1 MRTKERTVEVSAEL
15 QERLEVLRQA
25 HGLPNTTA
33 VLERL
38 ISAAI
43 DDTVYRMTGIRPGP
57 KLAIDNTQA
66 PEGREG
72 GHHG

>member
-15 QERLEVLRQA
+15 QERLEALRQA
-25 HGLPNTTA
+25 HGLPSTTA

-72 GHHG
+72 GQHG

>member
-15 QERLEVLRQA
+15 QERLEALRQA
-25 HGLPNTTA
+25 YGMPSTTA

-43 DDTVYRMTGIRPGP
+43 DNTVYRMTGIRPGP

-72 GHHG
+72 GQHG